1 MEPRGVIFDFDGVI
15 LDTEVVLFRS
25 WIALYERYGSAPPS
39 LGEWVRGIGSHER
52 PDPMARLVELT
63 EGAIDAEEAHHW
75 RVERSREML
84 RGESALPG
92 VEAWLSTAK
101 DLGLA
106 VGIASN
112 SSQEWVER
120 NLRRLGLL
128 RHFDALSCFG
138 PGLLGKPSPDLYVNA
153 CRLLG
158 IDAAEAVAVEDS
170 PSGVAAAR
178 AAGVFCVAVPNELTA
193 HVDLTAADLV
203 VPSLAA
209 LPLRDL
215 VTSWSDR
222 SAAVAGAS
230 VPRSV

>member
-1 MEPRGVIFDFDGVI
+1 VELRGVIFDFDGVV
-15 LDTEVVLFRS
+15 LDTEGVLFRS

-39 LGEWVRGIGSHER
+39 IGAWVRGIGSHER

-63 EGAIDAEEAHHW
+63 GGGIDVEEAHHW

-92 VEAWLSTAK
+92 VEAWLSAAK
-101 DLGLA
+101 DMGLA

-112 SSQEWVER
+112 SSREWVER
-120 NLRRLGLL
+120 NLRRLDLL
-128 RHFDALSCFG
+128 EHFDVLSCFG

-158 IDAAEAVAVEDS
+158 IGPGEAVAVEDS
-170 PSGVAAAR
+170 PSGVAAAGK
-178 AAGVFCVAVPNELTA
+178 AGVFCVAVPNALTA
-193 HVDLTAADLV
+193 HADLTAADLV
-203 VPSLAA
+203 VPSLAS

-215 VTSWSDR
+215 ATAWSDR
-222 SAAVAGAS
+222 SAVASGES
-230 VPRSV
+230 VSRSV